1 MKIHGRFLRAF
12 AALALFSQ
20 FALAQQPIVELRR
33 QTFEIVWG
41 TVKQKHF
48 DPKLNG
54 VDWEAVRRQYAPL
67 VADAGSD
74 DEFYRL
80 LNAML
85 GELKQSHFAV
95 IPPSF
100 FALDDR
106 DGGKSSRAEVGVTV
120 QMIEG
125 RPTITR
131 VERDSTAFVAGL
143 RPGFIVMSI
152 GAESLDDLH
161 RKIAARKE
169 RPVMEQSLLLRATRS
184 RLRGEAGT
192 SVTLRYLDEN
202 DAPRTT
208 TLVRKMPDGLVVKF
222 GDLPTPLARIEI
234 GRLEGAI
241 GYLRFN
247 LFLLPMLDQL
257 RQAVKSFHDAPGI
270 ILDLRGAPGGEIAVT
285 TALAG
290 LFYTE
295 RASLGITRLRQGELY
310 RPVFPDSNAYT
321 GPLVI
326 LTDEGT
332 VSAAETFSAAMQEN
346 GRAKIVG
353 RPTIGA
359 ALPSVIERLPTGA
372 RLQYAIGEYRTPKGF
387 ILEGRGAQPDA
398 SVEITRR
405 DLLAGRD
412 PVIEKG
418 VSMIQAQRQ
427 QITAEEIL
435 EKNIVAIGGR
445 KAIEKGA
452 SYCIKATL
460 EMQGRNVQG
469 ELEICGKAPDKLL
482 TVTTI
487 NKVGVIKQGFDGK
500 TGWSHDPY
508 QGLRTLEGDEL
519 EKIKHQAIFN
529 PQLKWREL
537 FIKAELAGKEKVG
550 GQDAYVIRLTGKDG
564 APVTRY
570 YDVTTFLLLRADA
583 VDEGPQGKIPVET
596 LYMDYREVDGVKT
609 AFQWTKKTP
618 VGETIIKIVE
628 VKTNA
633 VIDDARFAKP
643 SRAGS

>member
-1 MKIHGRFLRAF
+1 MKIHDRFLHAF
-12 AALALFSQ
+12 ATLALFAQ
-20 FALAQQPIVELRR
+20 VALAQQPIVELRQ

-48 DPKLNG
+48 DLKLNG
-54 VDWEAVRRQYAPL
+54 ADWEAVRQRYAPR

-74 DEFYRL
+74 DEFYKL

-100 FALDDR
+100 FALDEKGD
-106 DGGKSSRAEVGVTV
+106 GKSSRAEVGVTT

-131 VERDSTAFVAGL
+131 VERDSIAFAAGL
-143 RPGFIVMSI
+143 RPGFIVTHI
-152 GAESLDDLH
+152 DAESLDDLR

-169 RPVMEQSLLLRATRS
+169 RPVLEQSLLLRATRS

-192 SVTLRYLDEN
+192 TVSLRYLDEN
-202 DAPRTT
+202 DAPRAT
-208 TLVRKMPDGLVVKF
+208 TLVRRMPDGQVVKF
-222 GDLPTPLARIEI
+222 GDLPTPLGRIET
-234 GRLEGAI
+234 GRLAGDI

-270 ILDLRGAPGGEIAVT
+270 ILDLRGNSGGEIGVT

-295 RASLGITRLRQGELY
+295 RASLGATRLRQGELY
-310 RPVFPDSNAYT
+310 RPVYPNPDAYT

-332 VSAAETFSAAMQEN
+332 LSAAETFSAAMQEN

-359 ALPSVIERLPTGA
+359 ALPSVIEKLPTGA
-372 RLQYAIGEYRTPKGF
+372 RLQYAIGEYRTPKGVV
-387 ILEGRGAQPDA
+387 LEGRGAQPDA
-398 SVEITRR
+398 PVEITRR

-412 PVIEKG
+412 PVIEKA

-435 EKNIVAIGGR
+435 EKNIAAIGGR
-445 KAIEKGA
+445 KAIEKSA
-452 SYCIKATL
+452 SYCLKATL

-469 ELEICGKAPDKLL
+469 ALEVCGKAPDKLL
-482 TVTTI
+482 TVTNI

-500 TGWSHDPY
+500 AGWSQDPY
-508 QGLRTLEGDEL
+508 QGLRPLEGDEL

-529 PQLKWREL
+529 SELKWREL
-537 FIKAELAGKEKVG
+537 FIKAELTGRQKVG
-550 GQDAYVIRLTGKDG
+550 EQDAYVIRLTGKDG
-564 APVTRY
+564 TSVTRY
-570 YDVTTFLLLRADA
+570 YDAATFLLLRADA
-583 VDEGPQGKIPVET
+583 VDEGPQGKIPIET
-596 LYMDYREVDGVKT
+596 FYTDYREVDGVKT
-609 AFQWTKKTP
+609 AFQWTQKTP
-618 VGETIIKIVE
+618 VGEMIIKITE
-628 VKTNA
+628 VKTGA
-633 VIDDARFAKP
+633 EIDDARFAKP
-643 SRAGS
+643 SRP

>member
-1 MKIHGRFLRAF
+1 MKIHDKFPHAF
-12 AALALFSQ
+12 ITLALFAQ
-20 FALAQQPIVELRR
+20 IAFAQQPIVELRR

-41 TVKQKHF
+41 TVKEKHF

-54 VDWEAVRRQYAPL
+54 VDWDAVRQRYAPRI
-67 VADAGSD
+67 AEAGSD
-74 DEFYRL
+74 DEYYKL

-100 FALDDR
+100 FALDEKGD
-106 DGGKSSRAEVGVTV
+106 GKSSRAEVGVTT
-120 QMIEG
+120 QMIKG
-125 RPTITR
+125 RPMITR
-131 VERDSTAFVAGL
+131 VERESAAYAAGL
-143 RPGFIVMSI
+143 RPGFIITSI
-152 GAESLDDLH
+152 GAESLDDLQ

-169 RPVMEQSLLLRATRS
+169 RPIMEQSMLLRAIRS

-192 SVTLRYLDEN
+192 TVSLRYLDEN
-202 DAPRTT
+202 DAPRAT
-208 TLVRKMPDGLVVKF
+208 TLVRQTPDGQVVKF
-222 GDLPTPLARIEI
+222 GDLPTPLARIET
-234 GRLEGAI
+234 GRLAGAI

-257 RQAVKSFHDAPGI
+257 RQAVRSFHDAPGI
-270 ILDLRGAPGGEIAVT
+270 ILDLRGNSGGEIGAT

-290 LFYTE
+290 MFYTE
-295 RASLGITRLRQGELY
+295 RASLGATRLRQGELY
-310 RPVFPDSNAYT
+310 RPVYPNPDAYT
-321 GPLVI
+321 GPLII

-332 VSAAETFSAAMQEN
+332 FSAAETFAAAMQEN

-372 RLQYAIGEYRTPKGF
+372 RLQYAVGDYRTPKGVV
-387 ILEGRGAQPDA
+387 LEGRGAQPDA
-398 SVEITRR
+398 PVEITRR

-412 PVIEKG
+412 PVIEKA

-427 QITAEEIL
+427 LITAEEIL
-435 EKNIVAIGGR
+435 EKNIAAIGGR
-445 KAIEKGA
+445 KAIENGA
-452 SYCIKATL
+452 SYCFKATL

-469 ELEICGKAPDKLL
+469 ALEVCGKAPDKLL

-500 TGWSHDPY
+500 TGWSQDPY
-508 QGLRTLEGDEL
+508 QGLRALEGDEL
-519 EKIKHQAIFN
+519 EKIKHQAAFN
-529 PQLKWREL
+529 PELKWREL
-537 FIKAELAGKEKVG
+537 FVKAELTGRGKVG
-550 GQDAYVIRLTGKDG
+550 GLDAYVIRLTGKDG
-564 APVTRY
+564 TSVTRH
-570 YDVTTFLLLRADA
+570 YDAATFLLLRADA

-596 LYMDYREVDGVKT
+596 LYTDYREVDGVKT
-609 AFQWTKKTP
+609 AFQWTQKTP
-618 VGETIIKIVE
+618 VGETIIKITE

-633 VIDDARFAKP
+633 EIDDVRFAKP
-643 SRAGS
+643 SRP